1 MRRSIAGL
9 RSLSRG
15 IRSKVASS
23 LLSRLSISLVCGAVL
38 LLDVASVRAAGA
50 GGGPAPVAGADADHL
65 PPYIMLRSLQFVQ
78 DSVVIG
84 DHSATDMQQ
93 FVLARIDKRLRS
105 ADTSEFRDPRNVDA
119 ALIYAMSGGNPA
131 TLEYLVSR
139 DVDGHFDT
147 RVTDILRKYLSG
159 KGVLV
164 ANSITSMVDIYKNT
178 RIGPYFALVA
188 GNVMFVKD
196 PAGSLKY
203 YDLARLLTPGTIVEE
218 AALRRSFSIAIEL
231 GQTQKAMTYGNRYA
245 RRFLHSPYAGQF
257 ADMLVQLIVDHFKEM
272 NEEDVLATLDTMDPT
287 RQREIYLRIARRASI
302 NGNQELA
309 ALAAGRAQ
317 TLAGLPGGNDPQ
329 AMLYGGLARIS
340 SAGVKDALKTIE
352 GLPED
357 QLSASDKAL
366 LAAARKIAEDIVTL
380 PTASTIALAPPAAP
394 QNAAAPAVSDNQQDP
409 RAPTPPQAKKQDAP
423 TIEQEHP
430 VADNGQ
436 KPDPAFDSFVTSGR
450 SKLNEIDKLL
460 KGEGGK

>member
-1 MRRSIAGL
+1 M
-9 RSLSRG
+9 
-15 IRSKVASS
+15 SS
-23 LLSRLSISLVCGAVL
+23 SMSRLSKSLLCGVVL
-38 LLDVASVRAAGA
+38 LLGVASARAAGTS
-50 GGGPAPVAGADADHL
+50 PGASADSDNL

-84 DHSATDMQQ
+84 DHSATDMQR
-93 FVLARIDKRLRS
+93 FVLAKIDKRLRS

-119 ALIYAMSGGNPA
+119 ALIYTMSGGNPE
-131 TLEYLVSR
+131 TLEYLVAR

-164 ANSITSMVDIYKNT
+164 ANSITSMVGIYKNT

-188 GNVMFVKD
+188 GNVTFAKN
-196 PAGSLKY
+196 PADSLKF
-203 YDLARLLTPGTIVEE
+203 YDLARLLAPGTIVEE

-231 GQTQKAMTYGNRYA
+231 GQTQKALVYGNRYA

-257 ADMLVQLIVDHFKEM
+257 ADMLVQLVVDHFKEL
-272 NEEDVLATLDTMDPT
+272 NQDDVLATLATMDPA

-309 ALAAGRAQ
+309 AIAAAQAQ

-329 AMLYGGLARIS
+329 ALLYGGLARLS
-340 SAGVKDALKTIE
+340 SPDVKDVLKTIDA
-352 GLPED
+352 LPAD

-366 LAAARKIAEDIVTL
+366 LAAARQIAEDIVTL
-380 PTASTIALAPPAAP
+380 PTASTAAVAPSAKPVAANATPPASVLSGDVQQDPAAP
-394 QNAAAPAVSDNQQDP
+394 ALSGGQKQQP
-409 RAPTPPQAKKQDAP
+409 NIAQQAQ
-423 TIEQEHP
+423 P
-430 VADNGQ
+430 VAEAAQ
-436 KPDPAFDSFVTSGR
+436 KPDPAFESFVSSGR
-450 SKLNEIDKLL
+450 TKLDEIDKLL